1 MVPRLRSRTLGDG
14 VTLYLD
20 EVGSIPMLP
29 HDELCDLVREL
40 RRHERAAERESGSR
54 RTEAMTRAAAIRQTL
69 IESNLRLVVSIARR
83 YPTSGSG
90 SVELLDL
97 IQAGNIGLARAVG
110 RFDPDRGYRFSTY
123 ATNWIKQAIRR
134 SVAATA
140 TTIYIPEEIVYEVRS
155 AMRRVEG
162 ETEHLD
168 PRHRRLLT
176 LMHPASLDG
185 PIASGE
191 AAFNVLLAD
200 AEVDVED
207 HAVRSWTSSL
217 VRDAVDELPPTF
229 REALRLRY
237 GLGGCREHSLAEVAA
252 RTSSTPAAV
261 SKRLLRARRMLAN
274 ALAPLHAGDTMRS
287 TSDVS
292 A

>member
-1 MVPRLRSRTLGDG
+1 VVPRLRSRTLGDG

-40 RRHERAAERESGSR
+40 RRHERDAEREDGSR

-83 YPTSGSG
+83 YPASG

-110 RFDPDRGYRFSTY
+110 GFDPDRGYRFSTY

-140 TTIYIPEEIVYEVRS
+140 TTIYIPEEIVYEVKA

-162 ETEHLD
+162 ETEHLE
-168 PRHRRLLT
+168 PRHRRLVT

-191 AAFNVLLAD
+191 AAFSALLAD

-274 ALAPLHAGDTMRS
+274 ALAPLHAGDPMRS
-287 TSDVS
+287 ASDAS

>member
-1 MVPRLRSRTLGDG
+1 MRTTSRSTALGDG

-29 HDELCDLVREL
+29 HDELCELVREL
-40 RRHERAAERESGSR
+40 RRHEREIELDESHD
-54 RTEAMTRAAAIRQTL
+54 RTEAVARAAAIRQLL

-83 YPTSGSG
+83 YPVSG

-97 IQAGNIGLARAVG
+97 IQAGNIGLARAVA

-134 SVAATA
+134 SVAATS
-140 TTIYIPEEIVYEVRS
+140 TTIHIPEEIVYEVR
-155 AMRRVEG
+155 AAIRQAGG
-162 ETEHLD
+162 ETEHLE
-168 PRHRRLLT
+168 PRHRRLAT

-185 PIASGE
+185 PLPSGDV
-191 AAFNVLLAD
+191 AFGAFLAD
-200 AEVDVED
+200 ADVDVED

-217 VRDAVDELPPTF
+217 VGRAVDELPPSF

-252 RTSSTPAAV
+252 HTSSTPAAV
-261 SKRLLRARRMLAN
+261 SKRLRRARRMLAG
-274 ALAPLHAGDTMRS
+274 ALEPLDAS
-287 TSDVS
+287 S
-292 A
+292 ARL